1 MIVAQTPDTDALLD
15 RLIDAGVVVE
25 HDDGT
30 LETTPDYEETRGVY
44 HDTYAAISDEAF
56 RDTLIDVFDLDPE
69 TADEEIAE
77 QGVTREELVAFL
89 ALRSFLDDPPNS
101 LRLAMLA
108 RLTATIGPASAV
120 PPALREV
127 DDEDYRAFLDDHPDA
142 LLTVWKTNCA
152 PCDAMK
158 GDLDEIL
165 DAVPEGVAVAGVD
178 GGVVSAFR
186 REFEVN
192 AAPAVLYFRG
202 GTLVETE
209 TGRKTVDELA
219 DRFAELYG

>member
-1 MIVAQTPDTDALLD
+1 VAQAPDADALLD
-15 RLIDAGVVVE
+15 TLIEAGVVVE

-30 LETTPDYEETRGVY
+30 LETTPDYEGTRGVY
-44 HDTYAAISDEAF
+44 HDTYAAVSESEF
-56 RDTLIDVFDLDPE
+56 RDTLVEVFDLDPE
-69 TADEEIAE
+69 TADEEIE
-77 QGVTREELVAFL
+77 RQGVTRDELVAFL
-89 ALRSFLDDPPNS
+89 ALRSFLDDPPDT

-108 RLTATIGPASAV
+108 RLVTTIGPASAV

-127 DDEDYRAFLDDHPDA
+127 DDEDYRPFLDEHPDA
-142 LLTVWKTNCA
+142 LVTVWKTNCA

-165 DAVPEGVAVAGVD
+165 GAVPEDVAVAGVD

-192 AAPAVLYFRG
+192 AAPAVLYFRD
-202 GTLVETE
+202 GTLVEKE

-219 DRFAELYG
+219 DRFAAIYD

>member
-1 MIVAQTPDTDALLD
+1 
-15 RLIDAGVVVE
+15 
-25 HDDGT
+25 
-30 LETTPDYEETRGVY
+30 VY
-44 HDTYAAISDEAF
+44 HDTYAAVSESEF
-56 RDTLIDVFDLDPE
+56 RDTLVEVFDLDPE
-69 TADEEIAE
+69 TADEEIE
-77 QGVTREELVAFL
+77 RQGVTRDELVAFL
-89 ALRSFLDDPPNS
+89 ALRSFLDDPPDT

-108 RLTATIGPASAV
+108 RLVTTIGPASAV

-127 DDEDYRAFLDDHPDA
+127 DDEDYRSFLDEHPDA
-142 LLTVWKTNCA
+142 LVTVWKTNCA

-165 DAVPEGVAVAGVD
+165 GAVPEDVAVAGVD

-192 AAPAVLYFRG
+192 AAPAVLYFRD
-202 GTLVETE
+202 GTLVEKE

-219 DRFAELYG
+219 DRFAAIYD

>member
-1 MIVAQTPDTDALLD
+1 MAQTPDADALLD
-15 RLIDAGVVVE
+15 TLVEAGVVVE

-44 HDTYAAISDEAF
+44 HDTYADVSESEF
-56 RDTLIDVFDLDPE
+56 RDTLVEVFDLDPE
-69 TADEEIAE
+69 TADEEIAQ
-77 QGVTREELVAFL
+77 QGVTRDELVAFL
-89 ALRSFLDDPPNS
+89 SLRSFLDDPPDT

-108 RLTATIGPASAV
+108 RLAATIGPASAV
-120 PPALREV
+120 PQALREV
-127 DDEDYRAFLDDHPDA
+127 DDEDYRSFLDEHPDA

-158 GDLDEIL
+158 GDLEEIL
-165 DAVPEGVAVAGVD
+165 DVVPEGVAVAGVD

-192 AAPAVLYFRG
+192 AAPAVLCFRG
-202 GTLVETE
+202 GTLVESE
-209 TGRKTVDELA
+209 TGRKTADELA
-219 DRFAELYG
+219 DRFTAVYG